1 MPRLASQVYLMP
13 KFMLLT
19 SHPVEETILLTI
31 VPGHSVTS
39 VYKLAPG
46 NVDNEIFISRS
57 PGRDGLLGA
66 RGWMRLKVPDG
77 AEVANISRKSSYTEV
92 VRHHSWLLCAK
103 WEKLGGVPGSRAAR
117 LPTEGPRVPVRARR
131 VLQQRAPG

>member
-1 MPRLASQVYLMP
+1 MPRLASQVYVMS

-19 SHPVEETILLTI
+19 SHHVEQTILLTT
-31 VPGHSVTS
+31 VPGHRVTS
-39 VYKLAPG
+39 VYKCPG
-46 NVDNEIFISRS
+46 NVDNEIFISRN

-66 RGWMRLKVPDG
+66 RGRIRLKVLDG

-92 VRHHSWLLCAK
+92 VRHHSWLLCVK
-103 WEKLGGVPGSRAAR
+103 WEKLERVPGSRAAG

-131 VLQQRAPG
+131 VL